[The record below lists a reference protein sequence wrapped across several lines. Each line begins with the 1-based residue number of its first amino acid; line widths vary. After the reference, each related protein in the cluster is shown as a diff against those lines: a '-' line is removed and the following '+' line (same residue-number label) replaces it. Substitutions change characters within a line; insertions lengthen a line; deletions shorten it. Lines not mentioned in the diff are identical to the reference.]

1 MSVGELWG
9 YYSRY
14 PYLTRVGDRSVLVDA
29 VESTLGILLWQVEGF
44 ALADS
49 YDGATG
55 RYSGLVVPGGDARFG
70 QITDSTLLVA
80 PAVALA
86 QTSSAIAE
94 PLPGGDPAA
103 ADLAGDLTSG
113 VLTAPVDEAP
123 DGPRRPTRFVG
134 VYAVDAERYARDLTR
149 VCLLYTSRC
158 V

>member
-1 MSVGELWG
+1 M
-9 YYSRY
+9 
-14 PYLTRVGDRSVLVDA
+14 
-29 VESTLGILLWQVEGF
+29 
-44 ALADS
+44 
-49 YDGATG
+49 
-55 RYSGLVVPGGDARFG
+55 VPGGDARFG

-149 VCLLYTSRC
+149 VSQEVLQQLAATPGIRLDITLEIQATTPEGFDDARIRA
-158 V
+158 VAENARTLRFTHAAFEEE